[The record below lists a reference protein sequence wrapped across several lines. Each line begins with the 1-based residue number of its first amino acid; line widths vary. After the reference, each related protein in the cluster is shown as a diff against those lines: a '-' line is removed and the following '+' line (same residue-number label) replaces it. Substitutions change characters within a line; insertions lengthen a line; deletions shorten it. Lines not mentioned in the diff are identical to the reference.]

1 MMTRITGTTKLL
13 GVVGHPVAHSLSPVM
28 HNAAIA
34 HLGVDYVYLPLPV
47 APEDLPQ
54 AMAGFAAVGLRGFNV
69 TIPHKQAVMPFLN
82 HISEIAQAVGA
93 VNTIWRTDTG
103 WAGTNTDVEG
113 FLSPLLK
120 LPPER
125 SPNWSQSAAVVLG
138 NGGSAR
144 AVVAGCAQLGM
155 GQIHIVGRDLDKL
168 KAFQQSWRNSPIAA
182 LSVHPWEDLSD
193 LLPRATLLVNTTPIG
208 MHPNTQISPL
218 GPEPGLTLK
227 SGMKAGAIAYDLIY
241 TPNPTLFL
249 QQAAALGAMP
259 ISGLEMLVQQGAAAL
274 RLWLGQEV
282 PVEVMRQALIEQLT
296 RPAA

>member
-13 GVVGHPVAHSLSPVM
+13 GVIGHPVAHSLSPVM

-54 AMAGFAAVGLRGFNV
+54 AMAGFAAMGLRGFNV
-69 TIPHKQAVMPFLN
+69 TLPHKQAVMPFLN

-93 VNTIWRTDTG
+93 VNTIWRTETG

-125 SPNWSQSAAVVLG
+125 SPDWSQSAAVILG
-138 NGGSAR
+138 NGGAAR
-144 AVVAGCAQLGM
+144 AVVAGCAQLGLAR
-155 GQIHIVGRDLDKL
+155 IHVVGRDLDKL

-182 LSVHPWEDLSD
+182 LSVHLWEDLPN
-193 LLPRATLLVNTTPIG
+193 LLPTATLLVNTTPIG
-208 MHPNTQISPL
+208 MHPHPQVSPL
-218 GPEPGLTLK
+218 GAEPGLTMK
-227 SGMKAGAIAYDLIY
+227 AGMKAGAIAYDLIY

-282 PVEVMRQALIEQLT
+282 PVEVMRQALIEQL
-296 RPAA
+296 RG

>member
-1 MMTRITGTTKLL
+1 MMTGITGTTKLL
-13 GVVGHPVAHSLSPVM
+13 GVMGHPVSHSLSPVM

-47 APEDLPQ
+47 KPEDLPQ
-54 AMAGFAAVGLRGFNV
+54 AIAGFAAIGLRGFNV

-82 HISEIAQAVGA
+82 HISEIAQSVGA
-93 VNTIWRTDTG
+93 VNTVWRTDTG

-113 FLSPLLK
+113 FLSPLRT
-120 LPPER
+120 LPPGR
-125 SPNWSQSAAVVLG
+125 SPNWSQSTAVILG

-144 AVVAGCAQLGM
+144 AVVAGCAQLGIA
-155 GQIHIVGRDLDKL
+155 QIHVVGRDLDKL

-182 LSVHPWEDLSD
+182 LSVHPWEALPS
-193 LLPRATLLVNTTPIG
+193 LLPIATLLVNTTPIG
-208 MHPNTQISPL
+208 MHPQVHASPL
-218 GPEPGLTLK
+218 DTEPGLKMK
-227 SGMKAGAIAYDLIY
+227 SGAIAYDLIY
-241 TPNPTLFL
+241 TPNPTQFL

-282 PVEVMRQALIEQLT
+282 PVEVMRQALIERLRQ
-296 RPAA
+296 

>member
-1 MMTRITGTTKLL
+1 MTGITGTTKLL
-13 GVVGHPVAHSLSPVM
+13 GVIGHPVSHSLSPVM

-54 AMAGFAAVGLRGFNV
+54 AIAGFAAIGLRGFNV
-69 TIPHKQAVMPFLN
+69 TIPHKQAVVPFLN
-82 HISEIAQAVGA
+82 HISEIAQSVGA
-93 VNTIWRTDTG
+93 VNTIWRTETG

-113 FLSPLLK
+113 FLSPLLT

-125 SPNWSQSAAVVLG
+125 SPDWSRSAAVILG
-138 NGGSAR
+138 NGGAAR
-144 AVVAGCAQLGM
+144 AVVAGCAQLGLA
-155 GQIHIVGRDLDKL
+155 QIHVVGRDLNKL

-182 LSVHPWEDLSD
+182 LSVHPWEDLPK

-208 MHPNTQISPL
+208 MHPHTQASPL
-218 GPEPGLTLK
+218 GAEPGLT
-227 SGMKAGAIAYDLIY
+227 MKPGAIAYDLIY
-241 TPNPTLFL
+241 TPNPTRFL
-249 QQAAALGAMP
+249 QQATALGAMP

-282 PVEVMRQALIEQLT
+282 PVEVMRQALIERL
-296 RPAA
+296 RGGGGA